1 MILLVSLGFGFASCQ
16 LRSKVARRSLVVPQL
31 HLPWIVVAAAAPQFL
46 VFGFM
51 DTRRHIADDY
61 ASVALIGSMILW
73 LAFALANRHLP
84 GFWMLGLGLA
94 ANLLVIAANGGFMPI
109 SPETLHVL
117 IPETASENWLI
128 GQRLGYSK
136 DIVLLVSQTR
146 LAWLSDCLLLPSWIP
161 YQVAFSIGD
170 VFIALGAVQALW
182 ATADTR
188 KENK

>member
-1 MILLVSLGFGFASCQ
+1 MILLVSLGFGLAGCQ
-16 LRSKVARRSLVVPQL
+16 MRSRFARRSLVVPQL
-31 HLPWIVVAAAAPQFL
+31 HMPWIVVAAAVPQFL
-46 VFGFM
+46 AFGFTT
-51 DTRRHIADDY
+51 TRRHISDEY
-61 ASVALIGSMILW
+61 ASVALVGSMILW
-73 LAFALANRHLP
+73 LAFALANRRLP

-109 SPETLHVL
+109 SPETLQVL
-117 IPETASENWLI
+117 APETTPEHWMI

-136 DIVLLVSQTR
+136 DIVLLASQTR
-146 LAWLSDCLLLPSWIP
+146 LAWLSDCLLLPSWFP

-182 ATADTR
+182 TTADTR